1 MKISVVGAG
10 ALGTFYAAMLSA
22 SSQDVTLVCRER
34 DVATLGEG
42 VSVTGAF
49 DVCAR
54 PQVSAEPVPSDLV
67 IVAVKSLDVP
77 TAAEG
82 LQLNPGGIAVIIHNG
97 LGADE
102 EAAGQSWAQAGWQ
115 RGFPTAASP
124 SSRQERSEPTAT
136 PRPCSA
142 RPTTGLATVW
152 TFRWLRW
159 KPQAFG
165 RGLPTTSGRR
175 SGISCTSTWPS
186 AVSPLSPGC
195 PTAMMLEVPGLKA
208 LAAAA
213 VTEAAA
219 VAAASGARPSA
230 DPVGQAYRV
239 MRDNPDSRSSM
250 LQDIAKG
257 RQTEINAINGKICE
271 IGRQHGVPTPAN
283 DAITALVKGIE
294 KRNGH

>member
-10 ALGTFYAAMLSA
+10 ALGTFYAAMLKA

-34 DVATLGEG
+34 DVAALQNG

-67 IVAVKSLDVP
+67 IVAVKSRDVP

-102 EAAGQSWAQAGWQ
+102 AAAAVLGPGRVATGISYSGVTFLAPGKVRANGYTETVLGAAGAGARARLNLPLAALMAAGLHARVADDIRAAQWDKLYVNVAISGI
-115 RGFPTAASP
+115 AAI
-124 SSRQERSEPTAT
+124 
-136 PRPCSA
+136 
-142 RPTTGLATVW
+142 TGL
-152 TFRWLRW
+152 
-159 KPQAFG
+159 PNG
-165 RGLPTTSGRR
+165 R
-175 SGISCTSTWPS
+175 I
-186 AVSPLSPGC
+186 
-195 PTAMMLEVPGLKA
+195 LEVPGLKV

-219 VAAASGARPSA
+219 VAAVSGVRPSA
-230 DPVGQAYRV
+230 DPVEQAYRV
-239 MRDNPDSRSSM
+239 LRDNPDSRSSM
-250 LQDIAKG
+250 LQDIVKG
-257 RQTEINAINGKICE
+257 RQTEIDAINGKICE
-271 IGRQHGVPTPAN
+271 IGRLHGVPTPAN
-283 DAITALVKGIE
+283 DTITALVKGIE
-294 KRNGH
+294 KRNGC